1 MRAVIVGDVLL
12 LTWGDMSYVVD
23 QRMVDENKA
32 AYTTIASYI
41 GSMMQDLEE
50 SSREVSN
57 AT

>member
-1 MRAVIVGDVLL
+1 MRAVIENGLL
-12 LTWGDMSYVVD
+12 FIALDNVNIFID
-23 QRMVDENKA
+23 QRMVGENKA